1 MILYAEL
8 HRPDSEENVSRI
20 ILSYNIE
27 KECEQ
32 FCVSIDDYMIR
43 TLENKLS
50 GWSALSTFNTAD
62 GSGTE
67 ACCSCKIILND
78 ATAFTDFF

>member
-20 ILSYNIE
+20 ILSYNID

-43 TLENKLS
+43 TLENNPE
-50 GWSALSTFNTAD
+50 FD
-62 GSGTE
+62 RVY
-67 ACCSCKIILND
+67 CR
-78 ATAFTDFF
+78 

>member
-27 KECEQ
+27 KNA
-32 FCVSIDDYMIR
+32 SNLRIH
-43 TLENKLS
+43 
-50 GWSALSTFNTAD
+50 
-62 GSGTE
+62 
-67 ACCSCKIILND
+67 
-78 ATAFTDFF
+78 

>member
-8 HRPDSEENVSRI
+8 HRPDLEENVSRI

-43 TLENKLS
+43 TLGNNPE
-50 GWSALSTFNTAD
+50 FD
-62 GSGTE
+62 RVY
-67 ACCSCKIILND
+67 CR
-78 ATAFTDFF
+78 